1 MLDGI
6 SWENNMEYTKIV
18 DDIPE
23 EGDIVEFKTWN
34 GEVCIGF
41 YTLPYRAYPNSFF
54 DPFKLARWCEV
65 DFEGSWHPTNKKPTS
80 WRLLA
85 KHGSNDEKN
94 LLCGSYYNTHPTWF
108 PKYN

>member
-6 SWENNMEYTKIV
+6 SWENNMKYTKIV

-34 GEVCIGF
+34 GEICVGF

-54 DPFKLARWCEV
+54 DPFKLARWLGWSMCI
-65 DFEGSWHPTNKKPTS
+65 
-80 WRLLA
+80 L
-85 KHGSNDEKN
+85 
-94 LLCGSYYNTHPTWF
+94 WF
-108 PKYN
+108 

>member
-1 MLDGI
+1 
-6 SWENNMEYTKIV
+6 MEYTKIV

-23 EGDIVEFKTWN
+23 EGDIVEFKTWDV
-34 GEVCIGF
+34 EICVGF

-65 DFEGSWHPTNKKPTS
+65 ICYGCWIPTTKKPVE

-85 KHGSNDEKN
+85 KHGSQVGREVY
-94 LLCGSYYNTHPTWF
+94 LCGCYVNPHRTWF

>member
-1 MLDGI
+1 MK
-6 SWENNMEYTKIV
+6 YTKIV

-34 GEVCIGF
+34 GEICVGF
-41 YTLPYRAYPNSFF
+41 YILPYRAYPNSFF
-54 DPFKLARWCEV
+54 DPFKLANWCEV
-65 DFEGSWHPTNKKPTS
+65 DFEGYWHPTNKKPIS

-85 KHGSNDEKN
+85 KHGSNDGKN
-94 LLCGSYYNTHPTWF
+94 LLCDSYYNTHPTWF

>member
-34 GEVCIGF
+34 GEICVGF
-41 YTLPYRAYPNSFF
+41 YILPYRAYPNSFF
-54 DPFKLARWCEV
+54 NQFKLSRWCEIE
-65 DFEGSWHPTNKKPTS
+65 FTGSWHPTDKKPVE

-85 KHGSNDEKN
+85 KHGSESEKN
-94 LLCGSYYNTHPTWF
+94 FLCGEYYNPHPTWF
-108 PKYN
+108 PKYK